1 MAYPVHLIS
10 AEKFRNPGKYIK
22 EETIPMR
29 NLKKFLALTLAMV
42 MAFSLMVTAN
52 AAHAGTQY
60 GDEGDITP
68 AFSEAVEVLT
78 GMGVFQGDSGS
89 FRPASN
95 ITRAE
100 VAAIIYRLA
109 TGDTGT
115 DKMDLYTTRHPFTDV
130 RSDAWYAGY
139 VGYLYNAK
147 IIKGTT
153 ATTFNPAGSVTG
165 YEVLAMILRAVGYD
179 KNDEFTGGTWTVEV
193 ASTATKLGIL
203 EDIDSTHYGD
213 TLHLASRRDVV
224 ASMLFRTAA
233 YVPMVQYTLA
243 FGYQDTGMNGGV
255 VNGQKNPTLGRKYFN
270 LSWTIGI
277 VVGNQAT
284 GENCIKVSQQVY
296 DNNINTVTDVSYQ
309 YESKQLLDANSN
321 PTIYGSLVDE
331 FSLRDKNIG
340 LEFFGHKV
348 RVWYN
353 ATSSKNLTYT
363 HNDTTQESYRSGF
376 SAYAVVD
383 KASMDK
389 TVFAHD
395 DVLNAAGTNGS
406 ISLMDAANKSG
417 FSAASWSTAYMSD
430 RYSQFSTTRL
440 NDGANASKVGMYRL
454 ISNSGNGVDVV
465 ISLNQE
471 VAQIN
476 QVNTTVVNGQY
487 IYLGTGASN
496 FGNPLASGT
505 TGLIYF
511 NQLSGAS
518 VKTLGTLV
526 TAHQIVGTT
535 KKVDPVNDG
544 CDHTYDNAASMD
556 AKYAMY
562 QTDKLEPGLTGTIA
576 TYLAKDTNP
585 STNVHAVTLT
595 DGTVLNLSGITG
607 SNVPWA
613 FDGYEHLINGL
624 DKLTNENTKAGVT
637 YTFYFDE
644 VGRFI
649 GVSAPT
655 EYSFLYTTFADYQ
668 IGNLGTGTI
677 GYYAYGVDWDGNI
690 VKDKQISSITLPV
703 KDQAGNYNKTT
714 YPNQSWG
721 LSAGY
726 NNLPVTNK
734 NQGSPSSGNEIWE
747 GYNTRFMMNAAGHM
761 SMYDEGGRYGIEFYG
776 FQDNAGVAPGV
787 TVDKYT
793 WQITSQDAV
802 NGFKRVYNVVYNDKT
817 SAWDQNAYLLTNA
830 TKFIV
835 VTGSG
840 TADLSVKT
848 YNGIAELVG
857 NGSSAEIDLGW
868 DATLNHGTGGF
879 TKDNVYFLTSADKYG
894 NVDTSDNATI
904 DTVIL
909 SDSNLNNYAAQ
920 SLYFSEPGNTQTNVQ
935 LAGNNTGNT
944 INQYKLYSGGQA
956 GYYWIDETVSGI
968 TADGQANWGDFY
980 QLTPVNNINGQTI
993 YKAVKVTNTNG
1004 TNVNATYD
1012 YIVVNDMSTAEITFS
1027 DGNKE
1032 VFKVTGSTVTLALGG
1047 NDDTGFRNLFPF
1059 GVNITNIQTLNHAV
1073 SMGKAGT
1080 SGDLYKVSVAIVW
1093 SGINMVD
1100 IYVTDI
1106 A

>member
-1 MAYPVHLIS
+1 
-10 AEKFRNPGKYIK
+10 
-22 EETIPMR
+22 MR
-29 NLKKFLALTLAMV
+29 NLKKFLALALAMV

-60 GDEGDITP
+60 NDEDTVTP

-153 ATTFNPAGSVTG
+153 ATTFNPAGNVTG

-193 ASTATKLGIL
+193 ASTATTLGIL
-203 EDIDSTHYGD
+203 RDIDSTHYGD

-255 VNGQKNPTLGRKYFN
+255 TGGQKNPSLGRKYFN
-270 LSWTIGI
+270 LSSTTGI

-296 DNNINTVTDVSYQ
+296 DNDINTVTDVSYQ
-309 YESKQLLDANSN
+309 YESKQLLDAQNN
-321 PTIYGSLVDE
+321 PSIYGSLVDE

-353 ATSSKNLTYT
+353 STWSKNLTYT
-363 HNDTTQESYRSGF
+363 HNNATQESYRSGF

-389 TVFAHD
+389 TVFAHND
-395 DVLNAAGTNGS
+395 TLDAAGTGGA
-406 ISLMDAANKSG
+406 ISLMDAANNNG
-417 FSAASWSTAYMSD
+417 FSANTQSSAYMSD
-430 RYSQFSTTRL
+430 RYSQFSTTKL
-440 NDGANASKVGMYRL
+440 NDGNNASKVGMYRL
-454 ISNSGNGVDVV
+454 ISNSGKGVDVV
-465 ISLNQE
+465 IALNQE
-471 VAQIN
+471 VAMIN
-476 QVNTTVVNGQY
+476 QVNTTIKNGEY
-487 IYLGTGASN
+487 IYLGAGASN
-496 FGNPLASGT
+496 FGDQLTGGANK
-505 TGLIYF
+505 GLILF
-511 NQLSGAS
+511 DQMTGAS
-518 VKTLGTLV
+518 VKTLGTVV

-535 KKVDPVNDG
+535 TTYYYSGDAAAN
-544 CDHTYDNAASMD
+544 HTYTGASTID

-562 QTDKLEPGLTGTIA
+562 QTDKLEPTLTGTIA
-576 TYLAKDTNP
+576 TYILPGNADN
-585 STNVHAVTLT
+585 SNVSNVTLT
-595 DGTVLNLSGITG
+595 DGTVINLSGITG
-607 SNVPWA
+607 SLDPYA
-613 FDGYEHLINGL
+613 FDSYEHLVNGVT
-624 DKLTNENTKAGVT
+624 KLTGSNTAAGVT
-637 YTFYFDE
+637 YSFYMDE

-649 GVSAPT
+649 GVGIPND
-655 EYSFLYTTFADYQ
+655 YSFLYATFADYQ

-690 VKDKQISSITLPV
+690 VKDKQISSITLPINHQV
-703 KDQAGNYNKTT
+703 D
-714 YPNQSWG
+714 G
-721 LSAGY
+721 LVEATFPGKYGTLSFGY
-726 NNLPVTNK
+726 NNLPITNK
-734 NQGSPSSGNEIWE
+734 NQGSPSINMGNEIWE
-747 GYNTRFMMNAAGHM
+747 GANTRFMMNPAGHM
-761 SMYDEGGRYGIEFYG
+761 SWYNEGNSSKYGTQFIG
-776 FQDNAGVAPGV
+776 FDNTRGIVQPGTSV
-787 TVDKYT
+787 TSNDFS
-793 WQITSQDAV
+793 WEITSNDVV
-802 NGFKRVYNVVYNDKT
+802 NGFKRVYGSVGNG
-817 SAWDQNAYLLTNA
+817 QNAYLLTNS

-835 VTGSG
+835 VSGSG
-840 TADLSVKT
+840 TADLAVKT
-848 YNGIAELVG
+848 YNGIGELVG

-868 DATLNHGTGGF
+868 DAVNSKF
-879 TKDNVYFLTSADKYG
+879 TKDYVYFLTSADKYG
-894 NVDTSDNATI
+894 NVNTNDNATI

-909 SDSNLNNYAAQ
+909 SDSNLNNYAAN
-920 SLYFSEPGNTQTNVQ
+920 SLFFAAPGATATGVK
-935 LAGNNTGNT
+935 LAGTDDAN
-944 INQYKLYSGGQA
+944 INQYKLYSNGQV
-956 GYYWIDETVSGI
+956 GYYWVDESISGGA
-968 TADGQANWGDFY
+968 TGDVNTGDFY
-980 QLTPVNNINGQTI
+980 QMTPVKTINGQTI
-993 YKAVKVTNTNG
+993 YRAAKVTDVQNN
-1004 TNVNATYD
+1004 NVGATYN

-1027 DGNKE
+1027 NGQKQ
-1032 VFKVTGSTVTLALGG
+1032 VFKVTAANVTEA
-1047 NDDTGFRNLFPF
+1047 F
-1059 GVNITNIQTLNHAV
+1059 GTNTPVITTNTIDSVLKLNHAV
-1073 SMGKAGT
+1073 SMGQGNGN
-1080 SGDLYKVSVAIVW
+1080 SGDLYTVSVAIVY
-1093 SGINMVD
+1093 SGINVVD
-1100 IYVTDI
+1100 IYVTNI

>member
-1 MAYPVHLIS
+1 
-10 AEKFRNPGKYIK
+10 
-22 EETIPMR
+22 MR
-29 NLKKFLALTLAMV
+29 NLKKFLALALAMV

-60 GDEGDITP
+60 SDEADVTP

-130 RSDAWYAGY
+130 RADAWYAGY

-153 ATTFNPAGSVTG
+153 TTTFNPAGSVTG

-179 KNDEFTGGTWTVEV
+179 KNNEFTGATWTVEV
-193 ASTATKLGIL
+193 ASTATNLGIL
-203 EDIDSTHYGD
+203 RDIDSTHYGD

-243 FGYQDTGMNGGV
+243 FGYQDTGMEGGV
-255 VNGQKNPTLGRKYFN
+255 VGSKKNPTLGYKYFG
-270 LSWTIGI
+270 LSDRTGAI
-277 VVGNQAT
+277 VGNQAT
-284 GENCIKVSQQVY
+284 RESYTLLGTTGTAEMNSAS
-296 DNNINTVTDVSYQ
+296 NVTDIRYNDNVNYDHKT
-309 YESKQLLDANSN
+309 ERNLTGTDTGALMLAFNFNTGLD
-321 PTIYGSLVDE
+321 Y
-331 FSLRDKNIG
+331 
-340 LEFFGHKV
+340 FGHKAT
-348 RVWYN
+348 VWYDARTASGSVDFGT
-353 ATSSKNLTYT
+353 ATSTIKVPTAYR
-363 HNDTTQESYRSGF
+363 TT
-376 SAYAVVD
+376 YAVVD
-383 KASMDK
+383 KATLVK
-389 TVFAHD
+389 TVWAD
-395 DVLNAAGTNGS
+395 DLKTSGSTTGKISIHSAAVAAGFGQWGAPS
-406 ISLMDAANKSG
+406 VE
-417 FSAASWSTAYMSD
+417 SD
-430 RYSQFSTTRL
+430 RYAQFTAISGGTA
-440 NDGANASKVGMYRL
+440 ANQSKVGMYKV
-454 ISNSGNGVDVV
+454 ISNNDGRTADVV
-465 ISLNQE
+465 IALNQE

-476 QVNTTVVNGQY
+476 QVNTTVLNGQY

-496 FGNPLASGT
+496 FGSQLAGT
-505 TGLIYF
+505 GTAGLIYF
-511 NQLSGAS
+511 NQLSAAS

-526 TAHQIVGTT
+526 TAHQIVGTNYDANT
-535 KKVDPVNDG
+535 AGNAYGTTPNSTPYKDWAGNAITSVETDPANM
-544 CDHTYDNAASMD
+544 A
-556 AKYAMY
+556 Y

-576 TYLAKDTNP
+576 TYKAVN
-585 STNVHAVTLT
+585 TNVSAVTLA

-607 SNVPWA
+607 SLDPWT
-613 FDGYEHLINGL
+613 FDTYEHLINGL
-624 DKLTNENTKAGVT
+624 GKLTNSNTKAGVT

-703 KDQAGNYNKTT
+703 YNYGTYVIFNESSGVRTT
-714 YPNQSWG
+714 YPGSG
-721 LSAGY
+721 TLAMGY
-726 NNLPVTNK
+726 TLLPITMK
-734 NQGSPSSGNEIWE
+734 NQGNFVTGNEIKD
-747 GYNTRFMMNAAGHM
+747 GLNTRFMMNPAGHM
-761 SMYDEGGRYGIEFYG
+761 SYYNEGGRYGTKFYG
-776 FQDNAGVAPGV
+776 FDNTQGIVSGGAIIN
-787 TVDKYT
+787 DYT

-802 NGFKRVYNVVYNDKT
+802 NGFKRVYNTNA
-817 SAWDQNAYLLTNA
+817 SGNQNAYLLTNA

-868 DATLNHGTGGF
+868 DAVNSKF

-968 TADGQANWGDFY
+968 TANGQATLGDFY

-1004 TNVNATYD
+1004 TNVGATYD

-1027 DGNKE
+1027 NGKKE
-1032 VFKVTGSTVTLALGG
+1032 VFKVTGSTVTLALGD
-1047 NDDTGFRNLFPF
+1047 NDDTGFKNLFPF
-1059 GVNITNIQTLNHAV
+1059 GVNITDIQTLNHAV

>member
-1 MAYPVHLIS
+1 
-10 AEKFRNPGKYIK
+10 
-22 EETIPMR
+22 MR
-29 NLKKFLALTLAMV
+29 NLKKFLALILAMV

-52 AAHAGTQY
+52 AAHVGTQY
-60 GDEGDITP
+60 SDEADVTP

-78 GMGVFQGDSGS
+78 GMGVFQGDNNS

-153 ATTFNPAGSVTG
+153 TTTFNPAGNVTG

-179 KNDEFTGGTWTVEV
+179 KNDEFTGATWTVEV
-193 ASTATKLGIL
+193 ASTATELGIL
-203 EDIDSTHYGD
+203 RDIDSTHYGD

-255 VNGQKNPTLGRKYFN
+255 TNGQKNPTLGWKYFN
-270 LSWTIGI
+270 LSWTTGI

-284 GENCIKVSQQVY
+284 GEDYTKVGEKVRNLSLDY
-296 DNNINTVTDVSYQ
+296 EGVSYQ
-309 YESKQLLDANSN
+309 YESKQDAND
-321 PTIYGSLVDE
+321 PAYGTLVHE
-331 FSLRDKNIG
+331 FRFNTG
-340 LEFFGHKV
+340 LDLFGHQV

-353 ATSSKNLTYT
+353 GTPSATLDYN
-363 HNDTTQESYRSGF
+363 NDVNNGASVVKYRSRY
-376 SAYAVVD
+376 ATYAVVD

-417 FSAASWSTAYMSD
+417 FSAAPWSTAYMSD

-454 ISNSGNGVDVV
+454 ISNSGKGVDVV
-465 ISLNQE
+465 IALNQE

-496 FGNPLASGT
+496 FGNPLAGGT
-505 TGLIYF
+505 AGLIYF

-535 KKVDPVNDG
+535 KKVNPALDT
-544 CDHTYDNAASMD
+544 CDHTYADAANMD

-607 SNVPWA
+607 SNVPWN

-624 DKLTNENTKAGVT
+624 DKLTNDNTKAGVT

-703 KDQAGNYNKTT
+703 KDQAGNYNETT

-726 NNLPVTNK
+726 NLLPVTMK
-734 NQGSPSSGNEIWE
+734 NQGNITSGNEIWE
-747 GYNTRFMMNAAGHM
+747 GFNTRFMMNPAGHM
-761 SMYDEGGRYGIEFYG
+761 SWYDEGGRYGDEFYG
-776 FQDNAGVAPGV
+776 FDNSQGIVSNGGA
-787 TVDKYT
+787 TINDYT

-802 NGFKRVYNVVYNDKT
+802 NGFKRVYNTNA
-817 SAWDQNAYLLTNA
+817 SGNQNAYLLTNA

-868 DATLNHGTGGF
+868 DRNLNNGNGGF

-944 INQYKLYSGGQA
+944 INQYKLYSGGQV

-968 TADGQANWGDFY
+968 TANGQATLGDFY

-993 YKAVKVTNTNG
+993 YKAVKVTDTNG
-1004 TNVNATYD
+1004 TNVGATYD

-1027 DGNKE
+1027 NGKKE
-1032 VFKVTGSTVTLALGG
+1032 VFKVTGSTVTLALGD
-1047 NDDTGFRNLFPF
+1047 NDNSTFNSLFPF
-1059 GVNITNIQTLNHAV
+1059 GANINDIQTLNHAV
-1073 SMGKAGT
+1073 SMGKANA

-1100 IYVTDI
+1100 IYVTNI
-1106 A
+1106 SN

>member
-1 MAYPVHLIS
+1 
-10 AEKFRNPGKYIK
+10 
-22 EETIPMR
+22 MR
-29 NLKKFLALTLAMV
+29 NLKKFLALILAMV
-42 MAFSLMVTAN
+42 MAFSMMMTAN
-52 AAHAGTQY
+52 AAHVGTQY
-60 GDEGDITP
+60 SDEADVTP

-130 RSDAWYAGY
+130 RADAWYAGY

-153 ATTFNPAGSVTG
+153 TTTFNPAGNVTG

-179 KNDEFTGGTWTVEV
+179 KNDEFTGATWTVEV

-203 EDIDSTHYGD
+203 RDIDSTHYGD

-255 VNGQKNPTLGRKYFN
+255 TNGQKNPTLGWKYFN
-270 LSWTIGI
+270 LSWTTGI

-284 GENCIKVSQQVY
+284 GEDYTKVGEKVRNLNLDY
-296 DNNINTVTDVSYQ
+296 EGVSYQ
-309 YESKQLLDANSN
+309 YESKQDAND
-321 PTIYGSLVDE
+321 PAYGTLVHE
-331 FSLRDKNIG
+331 FRFNTG
-340 LEFFGHKV
+340 LDLFGHQV

-353 ATSSKNLTYT
+353 ATPSATLDYN
-363 HNDTTQESYRSGF
+363 NDVNNGASVVKYRSRY
-376 SAYAVVD
+376 ATYAVVD

-406 ISLMDAANKSG
+406 ISLMDAANNNG

-496 FGNPLASGT
+496 FGNPLAGGT
-505 TGLIYF
+505 AGLIYF

-526 TAHQIVGTT
+526 TAHQIVGTA
-535 KKVDPVNDG
+535 KKVNPVLDT
-544 CDHTYDNAASMD
+544 CDHTYTNAATMD

-576 TYLAKDTNP
+576 TYLAKDTNS

-613 FDGYEHLINGL
+613 FDSYEHLINGL
-624 DKLTNENTKAGVT
+624 DKLTNDNTKAGVT

-703 KDQAGNYNKTT
+703 KDQAGNYNETT

-726 NNLPVTNK
+726 NLLPVTMK
-734 NQGSPSSGNEIWE
+734 NQGNITSGNEIWE
-747 GYNTRFMMNAAGHM
+747 GFNTRFMMNPAGHM
-761 SMYDEGGRYGIEFYG
+761 SWYDEGGRYGDEFYG
-776 FQDNAGVAPGV
+776 FDNTQGIVSGSA
-787 TVDKYT
+787 TINDYT

-802 NGFKRVYNVVYNDKT
+802 NGFKRVYNTNA
-817 SAWDQNAYLLTNA
+817 SGNQNAYLLTNA

-968 TADGQANWGDFY
+968 TANGQTTLGDFY

-1004 TNVNATYD
+1004 TNVGATYD

-1027 DGNKE
+1027 NGKKE
-1032 VFKVTGSTVTLALGG
+1032 VFKVTGSTVTLALGD
-1047 NDDTGFRNLFPF
+1047 NNNSTFNSLFPF
-1059 GVNITNIQTLNHAV
+1059 GVNITDIQTLNHAV
-1073 SMGKAGT
+1073 SMGKANA

-1100 IYVTDI
+1100 IYVTDFTQVP
-1106 A
+1106 

>member
-1 MAYPVHLIS
+1 
-10 AEKFRNPGKYIK
+10 
-22 EETIPMR
+22 MR
-29 NLKKFLALTLAMV
+29 NLKKFLALILAMV
-42 MAFSLMVTAN
+42 MAFSMMMTAN
-52 AAHAGTQY
+52 AAHVGTQY
-60 GDEGDITP
+60 SDEADVTP

-78 GMGVFQGDSGS
+78 GMGVFQGDNNS

-115 DKMDLYTTRHPFTDV
+115 SKMDLYTTRHPFTDV
-130 RSDAWYAGY
+130 RADAWYAGY

-147 IIKGTT
+147 IIKGATT
-153 ATTFNPAGSVTG
+153 TTFNPAGNVTG

-179 KNDEFTGGTWTVEV
+179 KNDEFTGGTWRVEV
-193 ASTATKLGIL
+193 GSTATKLGIL
-203 EDIDSTHYGD
+203 RDIDSTHYGD
-213 TLHLASRRDVV
+213 TLNLASRRDVV

-243 FGYQDTGMNGGV
+243 FGYQDTGMEGGV
-255 VNGQKNPTLGRKYFN
+255 INGQKNPTLGWKYFG
-270 LSWTIGI
+270 LAPKTGI

-284 GENCIKVSQQVY
+284 GERNTKIGFAVGRDNSGTFYGGPAYAYNQNSYNSGSTTEGQVTIEY
-296 DNNINTVTDVSYQ
+296 NF
-309 YESKQLLDANSN
+309 
-321 PTIYGSLVDE
+321 PT
-331 FSLRDKNIG
+331 G
-340 LEFFGHKV
+340 LEFFGHMV
-348 RVWYN
+348 TAWYDGRTDRDN
-353 ATSSKNLTYT
+353 VDFYSDPN
-363 HNDTTQESYRSGF
+363 HTTKIGTFRTDYGTT
-376 SAYAVVD
+376 YAVVD

-454 ISNSGNGVDVV
+454 ISNSGKGVDVV

-496 FGNPLASGT
+496 FGNPLAGGT
-505 TGLIYF
+505 AGLIYF

-535 KKVDPVNDG
+535 KKVDPVNDS
-544 CDHTYDNAASMD
+544 CDHTYANAASMD

-576 TYLAKDTNP
+576 TYLAKDTNS

-624 DKLTNENTKAGVT
+624 GKLTNENTKAGVT

-703 KDQAGNYNKTT
+703 KDQAGNYNETT

-721 LSAGY
+721 LSVGY
-726 NNLPVTNK
+726 NLLPVTMK
-734 NQGSPSSGNEIWE
+734 NQGNITSGNEIWE
-747 GYNTRFMMNAAGHM
+747 GRNTRFMMNAAGHM
-761 SMYDEGGRYGIEFYG
+761 SWYDEGGRYGTQFYG
-776 FQDNAGVAPGV
+776 FDNTQGIVSGGA
-787 TVDKYT
+787 TVNDYT

-868 DATLNHGTGGF
+868 DANWNNGTGRF

-1027 DGNKE
+1027 DHTKQ
-1032 VFKVTGSTVTLALGG
+1032 VFKVAGSTVTLALGD

-1059 GVNITNIQTLNHAV
+1059 GVNITDIQTLNHAV

>member
-1 MAYPVHLIS
+1 
-10 AEKFRNPGKYIK
+10 
-22 EETIPMR
+22 MR
-29 NLKKFLALTLAMV
+29 NLKKFLALILAMV
-42 MAFSLMVTAN
+42 MAFSMMMTAN
-52 AAHAGTQY
+52 AAHVGTQY
-60 GDEGDITP
+60 SDEADVTP

-100 VAAIIYRLA
+100 VAAIIYRLV

-115 DKMDLYTTRHPFTDV
+115 SKMDLYTTRHPFTDV
-130 RSDAWYAGY
+130 RADAWYAGY

-153 ATTFNPAGSVTG
+153 TTTFNPAGNVTG

-179 KNDEFTGGTWTVEV
+179 KNDEFTGATWTVEV

-203 EDIDSTHYGD
+203 RDIDSTHYGD

-255 VNGQKNPTLGRKYFN
+255 TNGQKNPTLGWKYFG
-270 LSWTIGI
+270 LAPRTGI

-284 GENCIKVSQQVY
+284 GERNTKIGFAVESDNSGAFYDGPAYAYNQNSYNAGSNTEGKVTIEY
-296 DNNINTVTDVSYQ
+296 NF
-309 YESKQLLDANSN
+309 
-321 PTIYGSLVDE
+321 PT
-331 FSLRDKNIG
+331 G
-340 LEFFGHKV
+340 LEFFGHMV
-348 RVWYN
+348 TAWYDGRTDRDN
-353 ATSSKNLTYT
+353 VDFYSDPTHTTKIGTFRTDYGTTY
-363 HNDTTQESYRSGF
+363 
-376 SAYAVVD
+376 AIVD

-496 FGNPLASGT
+496 FGNPLAGGT
-505 TGLIYF
+505 AGLIYF

-607 SNVPWA
+607 SNVPWN

-624 DKLTNENTKAGVT
+624 DKLTNDNTKAGVT

-703 KDQAGNYNKTT
+703 KDQAGNYNETT

-721 LSAGY
+721 LSTGY
-726 NNLPVTNK
+726 NLLPVTMK
-734 NQGSPSSGNEIWE
+734 NQGNITSGNEIWE
-747 GYNTRFMMNAAGHM
+747 GRNTRFMMNAAGHM
-761 SMYDEGGRYGIEFYG
+761 SWYDEGGRYGDEFYG

-802 NGFKRVYNVVYNDKT
+802 NGFKRVYNVVYNDNT

-868 DATLNHGTGGF
+868 DAVNSKF

-920 SLYFSEPGNTQTNVQ
+920 SLYFSEPGNTQTHVQ

-968 TADGQANWGDFY
+968 TANGQATLGDFY

-1004 TNVNATYD
+1004 TNVGATYD

-1027 DGNKE
+1027 NGKKE
-1032 VFKVTGSTVTLALGG
+1032 VFKVTGSTVTLALGD
-1047 NDDTGFRNLFPF
+1047 NNNSTFNSLFPF
-1059 GVNITNIQTLNHAV
+1059 GVNITDIQTLNHAV
-1073 SMGKAGT
+1073 SMGKANA

-1100 IYVTDI
+1100 IYVTDFTQVP
-1106 A
+1106 

>member
-1 MAYPVHLIS
+1 
-10 AEKFRNPGKYIK
+10 
-22 EETIPMR
+22 MR
-29 NLKKFLALTLAMV
+29 NLKKFLALALAMV

-60 GDEGDITP
+60 NDEDTVTP

-153 ATTFNPAGSVTG
+153 ATTFNPAGNVTG

-193 ASTATKLGIL
+193 ASTATTLGIL
-203 EDIDSTHYGD
+203 RDIDSTHYGD

-255 VNGQKNPTLGRKYFN
+255 TGGQKNPSLGRKYFN
-270 LSWTIGI
+270 LSWTTGI

-296 DNNINTVTDVSYQ
+296 DNDINTVTDVSYQ
-309 YESKQLLDANSN
+309 YESKQLLDAQNN
-321 PTIYGSLVDE
+321 PSIYGSLVDE

-353 ATSSKNLTYT
+353 STWSKNLTYT
-363 HNDTTQESYRSGF
+363 HNNATQESYRSGF

-389 TVFAHD
+389 TVFAHND
-395 DVLNAAGTNGS
+395 TLDAAGTGGA
-406 ISLMDAANKSG
+406 ISLMDAANNNG
-417 FSAASWSTAYMSD
+417 FSANTQSSAYMSD
-430 RYSQFSTTRL
+430 RYSQFSTTKL
-440 NDGANASKVGMYRL
+440 NDGNNASKVGMYRL
-454 ISNSGNGVDVV
+454 ISNSGKGVDVV
-465 ISLNQE
+465 IALNQE
-471 VAQIN
+471 VAMIN
-476 QVNTTVVNGQY
+476 QVNTTIKNGEY
-487 IYLGTGASN
+487 IYLGAGASN
-496 FGNPLASGT
+496 FGDQLTGGANK
-505 TGLIYF
+505 GLILF
-511 NQLSGAS
+511 DQLSDAS
-518 VKTLGTLV
+518 VKTLGTVV

-535 KKVDPVNDG
+535 NIFSADTN
-544 CDHTYDNAASMD
+544 DHTYANANSMQPE
-556 AKYAMY
+556 YAMY
-562 QTDKLEPGLTGTIA
+562 QTDKLEPTLTGTIA
-576 TYLAKDTNP
+576 TYILPGNAGN
-585 STNVHAVTLT
+585 SNVSNVTLT
-595 DGTVLNLSGITG
+595 DGTVINLSGITG
-607 SNVPWA
+607 SLDPYA
-613 FDGYEHLINGL
+613 FDSYEHLVNGVT
-624 DKLTNENTKAGVT
+624 KLTGSNTAAGVT
-637 YTFYFDE
+637 YSFYMDE

-649 GVSAPT
+649 GVGIPND
-655 EYSFLYTTFADYQ
+655 YSFLYATFADYQ

-690 VKDKQISSITLPV
+690 VKDKQISSITLPTTTDGTLNNLD
-703 KDQAGNYNKTT
+703 KFDEASGAKTT
-714 YPNQSWG
+714 YP
-721 LSAGY
+721 SAGKTLSMGY
-726 NNLPVTNK
+726 NALPITMK
-734 NQGSPSSGNEIWE
+734 NQGTVATVGNEIRQ
-747 GYNTRFMMNAAGHM
+747 GANTRFVMNPAGNM
-761 SMYDEGGRYGIEFYG
+761 SWYNEGGKYGTRFIG
-776 FQDNAGVAPGV
+776 FDNTQGIVQPGTSV
-787 TVDKYT
+787 TANDFS
-793 WQITSQDAV
+793 WEITSNDVV
-802 NGFKRVYNVVYNDKT
+802 NGFKRVYGSVGNG
-817 SAWDQNAYLLTNA
+817 QNAYLLTNA

-835 VTGSG
+835 VSGSG
-840 TADLSVKT
+840 TADLAVKT
-848 YNGIAELVG
+848 YNGIGELVG

-868 DATLNHGTGGF
+868 DAVNSKF

-894 NVDTSDNATI
+894 NVNTSDNATI

-909 SDSNLNNYAAQ
+909 SDSNLNNYAAN
-920 SLYFSEPGNTQTNVQ
+920 SLFFAAPGAQATGVK
-935 LAGNNTGNT
+935 LAGTDDAN
-944 INQYKLYSGGQA
+944 INQYKLYSNGQV
-956 GYYWIDETVSGI
+956 GYYWVDDSISGGA
-968 TADGQANWGDFY
+968 TGDVTTGDFY
-980 QLTPVNNINGQTI
+980 QMTPVKTINGQTI
-993 YKAVKVTNTNG
+993 YRAVKVTDVQNN
-1004 TNVNATYD
+1004 NVGATYN

-1027 DGNKE
+1027 NGQKQ
-1032 VFKVTGSTVTLALGG
+1032 VFKVTAANVTEA
-1047 NDDTGFRNLFPF
+1047 F
-1059 GVNITNIQTLNHAV
+1059 GTNTPVITTNTIDSVLKLNHAV
-1073 SMGKAGT
+1073 SMGQGNGN
-1080 SGDLYKVSVAIVW
+1080 SGDLYTVSVAIVY
-1093 SGINMVD
+1093 SGINVVD
-1100 IYVTDI
+1100 IYVTNI

>member
-1 MAYPVHLIS
+1 
-10 AEKFRNPGKYIK
+10 
-22 EETIPMR
+22 MR
-29 NLKKFLALTLAMV
+29 NLKKFLALILAMV
-42 MAFSLMVTAN
+42 MAFSMMMTAN
-52 AAHAGTQY
+52 AAHVGTQY
-60 GDEGDITP
+60 SDEADVTP

-153 ATTFNPAGSVTG
+153 TTTFNPAGNVTG

-179 KNDEFTGGTWTVEV
+179 KNDEFTGATWTVEV
-193 ASTATKLGIL
+193 ASTATELGIL
-203 EDIDSTHYGD
+203 RDIDSTHYGD

-255 VNGQKNPTLGRKYFN
+255 TNGQKNPTLGWKYFN
-270 LSWTIGI
+270 LSWTTGI

-284 GENCIKVSQQVY
+284 GEDYTKVGEKVRNLSLDY
-296 DNNINTVTDVSYQ
+296 EGVSYQ
-309 YESKQLLDANSN
+309 YESKQDAND
-321 PTIYGSLVDE
+321 PAYGTLVHE
-331 FSLRDKNIG
+331 FRFNTG
-340 LEFFGHKV
+340 LDLFGHQV

-353 ATSSKNLTYT
+353 GTPSATLDYN
-363 HNDTTQESYRSGF
+363 NDVNNGTSVVKYRSRY
-376 SAYAVVD
+376 ATYAVVD

-440 NDGANASKVGMYRL
+440 NGGTNASKVGMYRL
-454 ISNSGNGVDVV
+454 ISNSGKGVDVV
-465 ISLNQE
+465 IALNQE

-496 FGNPLASGT
+496 FGSQLAGT
-505 TGLIYF
+505 GTAGLIYF
-511 NQLSGAS
+511 NQLSPAS

-526 TAHQIVGTT
+526 TAHQIVGTA
-535 KKVDPVNDG
+535 KKVNPVNDN
-544 CDHTYDNAASMD
+544 CYHTYADAVNMD

-613 FDGYEHLINGL
+613 FDSYEHLINGL
-624 DKLTNENTKAGVT
+624 GKLTNSNTKAGVT

-703 KDQAGNYNKTT
+703 YNNGTYLSFNESSGVRAT
-714 YPNQSWG
+714 YPGSG
-721 LSAGY
+721 TLAMGY
-726 NNLPVTNK
+726 TLLPITMK
-734 NQGSPSSGNEIWE
+734 NQGNFVTGNEIKD
-747 GYNTRFMMNAAGHM
+747 GLNTRFMMNPAGHM
-761 SMYDEGGRYGIEFYG
+761 SYYNEGGRYGTKFYG
-776 FQDNAGVAPGV
+776 FQDNAGVAPNV

-802 NGFKRVYNVVYNDKT
+802 NGFKRVYNAVYNDNT

-868 DATLNHGTGGF
+868 DANWNNGTGRF

-920 SLYFSEPGNTQTNVQ
+920 SLYFSEPGNTQTHVQ

-968 TADGQANWGDFY
+968 TADGQATLGDFY

-1004 TNVNATYD
+1004 TNVGAIYD

-1027 DGNKE
+1027 NGKKE
-1032 VFKVTGSTVTLALGG
+1032 VFKVTGSTVTLALGD
-1047 NDDTGFRNLFPF
+1047 NDNSTFNSLFPF
-1059 GVNITNIQTLNHAV
+1059 GANINDIQTLNHAV
-1073 SMGKAGT
+1073 SMGKANA

-1100 IYVTDI
+1100 IYVTNI
-1106 A
+1106 SN